1 MKFVN
6 GVKMKSSTILVIE
19 DEKQI
24 ARIIELE
31 LMHEGYTVEIA
42 YNGNEGLE
50 KVQKNEPDLILLDIM
65 LPGLNGIEV
74 CEKIRRFSQLPIIML
89 TAKDELSFK
98 VIGLDT
104 GANDYLTKPFE
115 MEELL
120 ARIRAALRISREHLK
135 PTKQIILDNLIVDL
149 TKHTVTRGETE
160 ITLTKKEF
168 NLLEYMMRNK
178 GIILTR
184 EQILDNVWGIDFC
197 GDANIVDVFIKYLR
211 DKVDFYNSKLIH
223 TVRGFGYVMEKRND

>member
-1 MKFVN
+1 
-6 GVKMKSSTILVIE
+6 MKSSTILVIE

-31 LMHEGYTVEIA
+31 LKHEGYIVEIA
-42 YNGNEGLE
+42 YNGNEGLA
-50 KVQKNEPDLILLDIM
+50 KVQRNEPDLILLDIM

-74 CEKIRRFSQLPIIML
+74 CERIRRFSQLPIIML

-98 VIGLDT
+98 VMGLDN

-115 MEELL
+115 MDELL
-120 ARIRAALRISREHLK
+120 ARIRAALRISKESMK
-135 PTKQIILDNLIVDL
+135 PTKQMILDNLNIDL
-149 TKHTVTRGETE
+149 TKYTVTRDDKE

-168 NLLEYMMRNK
+168 NLLEYLMRNK

-184 EQILDNVWGIDFC
+184 EQILDNVWGIDYT
-197 GDANIVDVFIKYLR
+197 GDANIVDVYINYLR
-211 DKVDFYNSKLIH
+211 NKVDDDGSKLIH

>member
-1 MKFVN
+1 
-6 GVKMKSSTILVIE
+6 MKSSTILVIE

-31 LMHEGYTVEIA
+31 LKHEGYNVEIS
-42 YNGNEGLE
+42 YNGNEGLN
-50 KVQKNEPDLILLDIM
+50 KVQRNEPDLILLDIM
-65 LPGLNGIEV
+65 LPGLNGLEV
-74 CEKIRRFSQLPIIML
+74 CERIRKFSQVPIIML

-98 VIGLDT
+98 VMGLDS
-104 GANDYLTKPFE
+104 GANDYITKPFD

-120 ARIRAALRISREHLK
+120 ARIRAALRISIERLI
-135 PTKQIILDNLIVDL
+135 PTKQMILDNLNIDL
-149 TKHTVTRGETE
+149 TKHTVTRNDKE

-168 NLLEYMMRNK
+168 NLLVYLMRNK

-184 EQILDNVWGIDFC
+184 EQILDNVWSIDYT
-197 GDANIVDVFIKYLR
+197 GEANIVDVYIKYLR
-211 DKVDFYNSKLIH
+211 DKVDDDNSKLIH